1 MSEIFRQIDN
11 IYRTNGDLSYFGEG
25 VSQIEHAW
33 QCGQLAKKNSASLE
47 LQLAAWLH
55 DIGHLLSKEG
65 DTPTLKGHN
74 DRHELVGSNFL
85 KHFFPEAV
93 FAPIAL
99 HVEAKRYLIAT
110 DSSYSE
116 KLSSDSI
123 RSLALQG
130 GPLSIEECQN
140 FLSKPFAQDAIALR
154 RWDDQA
160 KDSECSLLDKET
172 VLNEL
177 NDLMVSCS

>member
-33 QCGQLAKKNSASLE
+33 QCGQLAKTNSASLK

-65 DTPTLKGHN
+65 ETPTLKGHN

-85 KHFFPEAV
+85 KHLFPEAV

-99 HVEAKRYLIAT
+99 HVEAKRYLVAT

-140 FLSKPFAQDAIALR
+140 FLSKPFALDAIALR

-160 KDSECSLLDKET
+160 KDSECSLLSKEE
-172 VLNEL
+172 VLSEL

>member
-33 QCGQLAKKNSASLE
+33 QCGQLAKTNSASLK

-55 DIGHLLSKEG
+55 DIGHLLSKDG

-85 KHFFPEAV
+85 KHLFPEAV
-93 FAPIAL
+93 FVPIAL
-99 HVEAKRYLIAT
+99 HVEAKRYLITT
-110 DSSYSE
+110 DRSYSE

-130 GPLSIEECQN
+130 GPLTDEECQK
-140 FLSKPFAQDAIALR
+140 FLSKPFAMDAIALR

-160 KDSECSLLDKET
+160 KDSEYSLPSKEE
-172 VLNEL
+172 VLGEL

>member
-1 MSEIFRQIDN
+1 
-11 IYRTNGDLSYFGEG
+11 L
-25 VSQIEHAW
+25 
-33 QCGQLAKKNSASLE
+33 
-47 LQLAAWLH
+47 
-55 DIGHLLSKEG
+55 
-65 DTPTLKGHN
+65 
-74 DRHELVGSNFL
+74 
-85 KHFFPEAV
+85 FPEAV
-93 FAPIAL
+93 FEPIAL

-130 GPLSIEECQN
+130 GPLSIEECQK

>member
-1 MSEIFRQIDN
+1 MNDVAKLIEN
-11 IYRTNGDLSYFGEG
+11 IYRTKGDLSYQGEG

-33 QCGQLAKKNSASLE
+33 QCGQLAKKSSASLE

-55 DIGHLLSKEG
+55 DVGHLLSKED

-74 DRHELVGSNFL
+74 DRHELIGSNFL
-85 KHFFPEAV
+85 KNLFPEAV
-93 FAPIAL
+93 FVPIAL
-99 HVEAKRYLIAT
+99 HVEAKRYLITT

-130 GPLSIEECQN
+130 GPLTNEECQN
-140 FLSKPFAQDAIALR
+140 FLSKPFAMDAIALR

-160 KDSECSLLDKET
+160 KDSESSLPSKEE
-172 VLNEL
+172 VLGEL

>member
-1 MSEIFRQIDN
+1 MNEIFRQIDN

-33 QCGQLAKKNSASLE
+33 QCGQLAKTNSASLE

-65 DTPTLKGHN
+65 ETPTLKGHN

-85 KHFFPEAV
+85 KHLFPEAV

-140 FLSKPFAQDAIALR
+140 FLSKPFALDAIALR

-160 KDSECSLLDKET
+160 KDSECSLLSKEE
-172 VLNEL
+172 VLSEL

>member
-1 MSEIFRQIDN
+1 MSKIFRQIDN

-85 KHFFPEAV
+85 KHLFPEAV

>member
-33 QCGQLAKKNSASLE
+33 QCGQLAKTNSASLE

-65 DTPTLKGHN
+65 ETPTLKGHN

-85 KHFFPEAV
+85 KHLFPEAV

-140 FLSKPFAQDAIALR
+140 FLSKPFALDAIALR

-160 KDSECSLLDKET
+160 KDSECSLLSKEE
-172 VLNEL
+172 VLSEL

>member
-1 MSEIFRQIDN
+1 
-11 IYRTNGDLSYFGEG
+11 
-25 VSQIEHAW
+25 
-33 QCGQLAKKNSASLE
+33 

-55 DIGHLLSKEG
+55 DIGHLLSKDG

-85 KHFFPEAV
+85 KHLFSEAV

-110 DSSYSE
+110 DSSYLE

-160 KDSECSLLDKET
+160 KDSECSLLNKEA

>member
-33 QCGQLAKKNSASLE
+33 QCGQLAKTNSASLE

-85 KHFFPEAV
+85 KHLFPEAV

>member
-1 MSEIFRQIDN
+1 MNDVAKLIEN
-11 IYRTNGDLSYFGEG
+11 IYRTKGDLSYLGEG

-33 QCGQLAKKNSASLE
+33 QCGQLAKRNSVSLE

-65 DTPTLKGHN
+65 ETPTLKGHN

-85 KHFFPEAV
+85 KHLFPEAV
-93 FAPIAL
+93 FEPIAL

-130 GPLSIEECQN
+130 GPLSIEECQK

-160 KDSECSLLDKET
+160 KDSECSLLNKEAI
-172 VLNEL
+172 LNEL

>member
-33 QCGQLAKKNSASLE
+33 QCGQLAKRNSASLE

-85 KHFFPEAV
+85 KHLFPEAV

-160 KDSECSLLDKET
+160 KDSEGSLLSKEE
-172 VLNEL
+172 VLSEL